1 MLDIEYQLLSNMKYL
16 LRSEEI
22 LFPFIILYVCIP
34 LCLHVTD
41 KPRNEGKSKCALQRK
56 LNNHG
61 CVIYSDCL

>member
-22 LFPFIILYVCIP
+22 LFSFIILYVCIP
-34 LCLHVTD
+34 LCLYVMD
-41 KPRNEGKSKCALQRK
+41 KPRNEGKSKSALQRK
-56 LNNHG
+56 LNNHR